1 MKVAVVTPYLPYP
14 PDTGGKSRSFH
25 LLRGL
30 SRQHTVDL
38 FTVSYDPQS
47 TDAAAVQA
55 LRDFCVTAHV
65 IKLQK
70 NPDTRARLVRA
81 FDPLPRVVD
90 HFHTPFS
97 LAEVRQRLQEEKY
110 DLLVVD
116 EICMTP
122 YGQGFPGP
130 KLVIRHK
137 VDHVHYREVAATQPL
152 GIRKLM
158 QWVDAYKLRRYEQ
171 RAMTQFHTAVCCSE
185 DDAAII
191 RALNPEVPLTVIGN
205 GVDLSYFA
213 PLEELLGLPTLLYM
227 GTMHYYPN
235 IDAVH
240 YFFRTI
246 HPQLVQL
253 VPDAQ
258 VWIVGHNPPAD
269 ILAWQRLPGV
279 TVSGSV
285 PDVRPY
291 LKKSLATIVPL
302 RLGSGTRLKI
312 LESIAAQRP
321 VVSTS
326 VGAEGL
332 GLRHDEHLLI
342 ADDPGEFAKQTA
354 ELLRNP
360 ALRQRLIA
368 AARPIVATRYS
379 WQALGEQYEGVCR
392 EVAGRGTV

>member
-30 SRQHTVDL
+30 SRHHTVDL
-38 FTVSYDPQS
+38 FTVSYEPQS
-47 TDAAAVQA
+47 AYTEALRA
-55 LRDFCVTAHV
+55 LRDFCITAHIV
-65 IKLQK
+65 KLHK
-70 NPDTRARLVRA
+70 NSEARTRLART

-90 HFHTPFS
+90 HFHTPPS
-97 LAEVRQRLQEEKY
+97 LSEVRQRLQEGQY

-116 EICMTP
+116 EICMAP
-122 YGQGFPGP
+122 YSHGFSGP

-152 GIRKLM
+152 SVHKLM
-158 QWVDAYKLRRYEQ
+158 QWIDAYKLRRYERRVMSEFQ
-171 RAMTQFHTAVCCSE
+171 AAICCSE
-185 DDAAII
+185 DDAAVI
-191 RALNPEVPLTVIGN
+191 RALNPEVPIAVIGN

-213 PLEELLGLPTLLYM
+213 PLIEVSGPPTLLYM

-240 YFFRTI
+240 YFFRKI
-246 HPQLVQL
+246 HPQLVKL
-253 VPDAQ
+253 VPGVQ
-258 VWIVGHNPPAD
+258 VWIVGHNPPTD
-269 ILAWQRLPGV
+269 ILDWQRLPGV

-291 LKKSLATIVPL
+291 LAKSTAMIVPL
-302 RLGSGTRLKI
+302 RLGGGTRLKI

-332 GLRHDEHLLI
+332 GLRHGKHLLI
-342 ADDPGEFAKQTA
+342 ADNPREFAKQTA
-354 ELLRNP
+354 ALLQDP
-360 ALRQRLIA
+360 TLRQRLIA
-368 AARPIVATRYS
+368 AARPFVVARYS

-392 EVAGRGTV
+392 RVAERGTL

>member
-1 MKVAVVTPYLPYP
+1 MKVAVVTPYLPFP

-30 SRQHTVDL
+30 SRHHTVDL
-38 FTVSYDPQS
+38 FTVSYEPQA
-47 TDAAAVQA
+47 TDATAVQA
-55 LRDFCVTAHV
+55 LRDFCLTVHIV
-65 IKLQK
+65 KLCK
-70 NPDTRARLVRA
+70 DFEARTRLARA
-81 FDPLPRVVD
+81 FDPLPRLVD

-97 LAEVRQRLQEEKY
+97 LSEVRQRLQEGGY

-116 EICMTP
+116 EICMAP
-122 YGQGFPGP
+122 YSHGFPGP

-152 GIRKLM
+152 SIHKLM
-158 QWVDAYKLRRYEQ
+158 QWIDAYKLQRYER
-171 RAMTQFHTAVCCSE
+171 RAMSQFHIAVCCSE
-185 DDAAII
+185 DDAAVIH
-191 RALNPEVPLTVIGN
+191 ALNPEVPLTVIGN

-213 PLEELLGLPTLLYM
+213 PLGEMPGPPTLLYM

-240 YFFRTI
+240 YFFRKI
-246 HPQLVQL
+246 HPQLVRL
-253 VPDAQ
+253 VPNVQ
-258 VWIVGHNPPAD
+258 IWIVGHNPPAD

-279 TVSGSV
+279 TIVGSV

-291 LKKSLATIVPL
+291 LEKSLATIVPL

-312 LESIAAQRP
+312 LESIAVQRP

-332 GLRHDEHLLI
+332 GLRHREHLLI
-342 ADDPGEFAKQTA
+342 ADDPGEFARQTA
-354 ELLRNP
+354 ELLQNS

-368 AARPIVATRYS
+368 AARPLVAARYS

-392 EVAGRGTV
+392 EVAGRGAL